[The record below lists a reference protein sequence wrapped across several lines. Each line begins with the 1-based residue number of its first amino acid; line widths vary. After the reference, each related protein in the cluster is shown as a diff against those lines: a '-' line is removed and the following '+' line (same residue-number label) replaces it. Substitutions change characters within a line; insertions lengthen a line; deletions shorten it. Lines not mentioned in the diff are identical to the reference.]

1 MAAPQAREVTLN
13 GRGLDTAMAGAWTFR
28 WQGLGTVSIPR
39 PYFEMSTD
47 GKGGRPK
54 GQQIAYTIMFDVW
67 QRKGSTC
74 MASKIAFFASFTVT
88 ICYNNNIKAGILLV
102 IQ

>member
-13 GRGLDTAMAGAWTFR
+13 GRGVGTAMAGAWTFR

-39 PYFEMSTD
+39 TYFEMSTD

-74 MASKIAFFASFTVT
+74 MASKIAF
-88 ICYNNNIKAGILLV
+88 LLPLP
-102 IQ
+102 